1 MPEKIKS
8 VVIIPAY
15 EPPIYLISYAK
26 ELLSSDID
34 EIIVINDGSP
44 KKYNKVFKELS
55 LLPNITLLNNRTNRG
70 KGYSLKTA
78 FSYCIKNYSFDTV
91 FATADC
97 DGQHV
102 AKDVVNCIEK
112 AKKNYDSFILGA
124 RNFKLK
130 HVPKSS
136 KADNFFTR
144 LLFKILYGV
153 KITDTKTGLRAFS
166 YKLLKPLCDVAGD
179 RFEYEMNCLVIFNK
193 NNIPFIEVPIET
205 VYQDKTDDVEKGSH
219 FRSVVDTFKVLKV
232 LFKHAKLKIFTT
244 LAVVLAIIIA
254 TIIIF

>member
-15 EPPIYLISYAK
+15 EPPVYLISYAK
-26 ELLSSDID
+26 ELLSSGID

-55 LLPNITLLNNRTNRG
+55 LLQNITIFNNRTNRG

-112 AKKNYDSFILGA
+112 AKKNYDSLILGV

-130 HVPKSS
+130 HVPRINKL
-136 KADNFFTR
+136 DNFITK
-144 LLFKILYGV
+144 LLFKILHGA

-166 YKLLKPLCDVAGD
+166 YKLLKPLFDVAGD
-179 RFEYEMNCLVIFNK
+179 RFEYEMNCLVTFNK
-193 NNIPFIEVPIET
+193 NNIPFIELPIET
-205 VYQDKTDDVEKGSH
+205 VYYDKTDDIDKRSH
-219 FRSVVDTFKVLKV
+219 FRAFVDSFKVWRIL
-232 LFKHAKLKIFTT
+232 LKHAKAKLFIA
-244 LAVVLAIIIA
+244 LAIILAIIIT
-254 TIIIF
+254 TIIIL

>member
-26 ELLSSDID
+26 ELLSSGID

-55 LLPNITLLNNRTNRG
+55 LIQNITILNNRTNRG

-78 FSYCIKNYSFDTV
+78 YTYCIKNYSFDTV

-102 AKDVVNCIEK
+102 AKDVINCIEK
-112 AKKNYDSFILGA
+112 AKKNYDSLILGT
-124 RNFKLK
+124 RNFSLK
-130 HVPKSS
+130 HVPKRS
-136 KADNFFTR
+136 KLGNVSTR
-144 LLFKILYGV
+144 FLFKILYGI
-153 KITDTKTGLRAFS
+153 KITDTQTGLRAFS
-166 YKLLKPLCDVAGD
+166 YKLLKPLYDVAGD
-179 RFEYEMNCLVIFNK
+179 RFEYEMNCLIIFNK

-205 VYQDKTDDVEKGSH
+205 VYQDKTDDVDKRSH
-219 FRSVVDTFKVLKV
+219 FRAFVDSFKVWRV
-232 LFKHAKLKIFTT
+232 LFKHAKLKVFTT
-244 LAVVLAIIIA
+244 LAVLLLIIIA

>member
-26 ELLSSDID
+26 ELLSSGID
-34 EIIVINDGSP
+34 EIIIINDGSP

-55 LLPNITLLNNRTNRG
+55 LLPNITLLSNRTNRG

-112 AKKNYDSFILGA
+112 AKKNYDSFILGS
-124 RNFKLK
+124 RNFSLK
-130 HVPKSS
+130 HVPKRSRFG
-136 KADNFFTR
+136 NRCTR
-144 LLFKILYGV
+144 FLFKILFGV
-153 KITDTKTGLRAFS
+153 KITDTQTGLRAFS

-179 RFEYEMNCLVIFNK
+179 RFEYEMNCLVLFNK

-205 VYQDKTDDVEKGSH
+205 VYNDKTDDVEKRSH
-219 FRSVVDTFKVLKV
+219 FRSVVDSFKVWRV
-232 LFKHAKLKIFTT
+232 LFKHAKVKVIIT
-244 LAVVLAIIIA
+244 LLVLLAIIIGA
-254 TIIIF
+254 IIIF

>member
-26 ELLSSDID
+26 ELLSSGID

-78 FSYCIKNYSFDTV
+78 FNYCIKNFSFDTV

-102 AKDVVNCIEK
+102 AKDVINCIEK

-124 RNFKLK
+124 RNFDYKQ
-130 HVPKSS
+130 VPKRS
-136 KADNFFTR
+136 KFGNITTR
-144 LLFKILYGV
+144 VLFKILYGI
-153 KITDTKTGLRAFS
+153 KITDTQTGLRAFS
-166 YKLLKPLCDVAGD
+166 YKLLKPLCDIAGD
-179 RFEYEMNCLVIFNK
+179 RFEYEMNCLVLFNK

-205 VYQDKTDDVEKGSH
+205 VYNDKTDDVEKRSH
-219 FRSVVDTFKVLKV
+219 FRAIVDSFKVWRV
-232 LFKHAKLKIFTT
+232 LFKHAKLKVFIT
-244 LAVVLAIIIA
+244 LAVLLAIIFLSV
-254 TIIIF
+254 IIF

>member
-15 EPPIYLISYAK
+15 EPPVYLISYTK
-26 ELLSSDID
+26 ELLSSGVD

-78 FSYCIKNYSFDTV
+78 FNYCIKTFSFDTV

-102 AKDVVNCIEK
+102 AKDVINCIEK

-124 RNFKLK
+124 RNFNLK
-130 HVPKSS
+130 HVPKRS
-136 KADNFFTR
+136 KFGNLTTR

-205 VYQDKTDDVEKGSH
+205 VYNDKTDDVEKRSH
-219 FRSVVDTFKVLKV
+219 FRAIIDNLKVWRV
-232 LFKHAKLKIFTT
+232 LFKHAKLKVIIT
-244 LAVVLAIIIA
+244 LAVILAIIFLSV
-254 TIIIF
+254 IIF

>member
-26 ELLSSDID
+26 ELLSSGID
-34 EIIVINDGSP
+34 EIIVINDGSH
-44 KKYNKVFKELS
+44 KRYNKIFKELS
-55 LLPNITLLNNRTNRG
+55 LMQNVTIFNNRINRG

-78 FSYCIKNYSFDTV
+78 YTYCIKNYSFDTV

-102 AKDVVNCIEK
+102 AKDVINCIEK
-112 AKKNYDSFILGA
+112 AKMNYDSLILGV

-130 HVPKSS
+130 HVPKSN
-136 KADNFFTR
+136 KFDNCFTR

-166 YKLLKPLCDVAGD
+166 YKLLKPLFDVPGD
-179 RFEYEMNCLVIFNK
+179 RFEYEMNSLVIFNK

-205 VYQDKTDDVEKGSH
+205 VYFDKTDDVEKRSH
-219 FRSVVDTFKVLKV
+219 FRAFVDSFKVWRV
-232 LFKHAKLKIFTT
+232 LFKHAKTKVFIT
-244 LAVVLAIIIA
+244 LAVLLLIIIA